1 VSRSRSSFDAQMNR
15 AFKKYLFLLCILIV
29 NGFNSV
35 YADTLPKLDP
45 YIPISNFTA
54 SGNSDCE
61 MAEGLPIKVFGNTN
75 LFEVQQPII
84 AEVADVEEEEEE
96 SDKVLFSLSQNK
108 IYGGLLTA
116 VFYAQMSG
124 HFLSGIENSSIYFKP
139 HAFASPCKRHIK
151 FQVFRI

>member
-1 VSRSRSSFDAQMNR
+1 MNR
-15 AFKKYLFLLCILIV
+15 ALKNYLFLLCILLV

-54 SGNSDCE
+54 SGNSACE
-61 MAEGLPIKVFGNTN
+61 MVEGQPAKVFGNTD
-75 LFEVQQPII
+75 LFGVQQPII
-84 AEVADVEEEEEE
+84 AEVADVEEEEE
-96 SDKVLFSLSQNK
+96 SDKELFSLPQNK
-108 IYGGLLTA
+108 IYGGLITA

-124 HFLSGIENSSIYFKP
+124 HFLSGIENNSIYFKP
-139 HAFASPCKRHIK
+139 HAFASLGKRYIK